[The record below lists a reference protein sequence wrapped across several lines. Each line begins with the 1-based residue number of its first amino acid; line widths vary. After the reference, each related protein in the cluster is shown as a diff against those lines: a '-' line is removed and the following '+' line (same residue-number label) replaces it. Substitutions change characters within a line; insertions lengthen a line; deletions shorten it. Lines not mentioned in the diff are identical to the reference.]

1 MRILA
6 IDTTGPSSDVA
17 LVEAS
22 AVRGRSHRPGGRGQ
36 DADLA
41 LQVSELMD
49 KADISLSALERIA
62 VVTGPGSFTGT
73 RIGVSFARGL
83 ALVRNI
89 PVVGVCRLHAALPQ
103 TAGNGLALV
112 LLPAQTRPPE
122 KTWWGQLFSQHKVR
136 SDPFEMDLAALKST
150 FRAGFSPVFADEDA
164 DLLDI
169 FDALQPVGT
178 ELAVSAG
185 LIAAELSP
193 TLDPP
198 VPAYVRRPD
207 AVPSAGA

>member
-6 IDTTGPSSDVA
+6 IDTTGPGCDVA
-17 LVEAS
+17 LVEDGG
-22 AVRGRSHRPGGRGQ
+22 VRARSQRPGGRGQ
-36 DADLA
+36 DAALA
-41 LQVSELMD
+41 LQVGGLMD
-49 KADISLSALERIA
+49 EAGVSWASLDRIA

-83 ALVRNI
+83 ALVRNVPAI
-89 PVVGVCRLHAALPQ
+89 GVSRLHAALPE
-103 TAGNGLALV
+103 TERIPLALV

-122 KTWWGQLFSQHKVR
+122 KTWWGQLFSNGKVR
-136 SDPFEMDLAALKST
+136 SDPFEMDLPALKSA
-150 FRAGFSPVFADEDA
+150 FREGFSPVFAPDDP

-169 FDALQPVGT
+169 FDALHPVGAD
-178 ELAVSAG
+178 LAARAG

-193 TLDPP
+193 ELDPP

-207 AVPSAGA
+207 AVPSVRS